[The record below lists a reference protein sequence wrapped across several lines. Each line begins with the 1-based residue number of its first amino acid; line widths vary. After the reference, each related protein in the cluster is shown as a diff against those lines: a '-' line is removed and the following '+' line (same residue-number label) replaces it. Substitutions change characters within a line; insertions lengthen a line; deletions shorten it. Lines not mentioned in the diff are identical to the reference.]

1 MRRNIDA
8 WWPHIEAGAEA
19 LLMTA
24 SACAA
29 MVKEYGQLL
38 SGDPAYAHKAER
50 VSALARDLGEVL
62 ADQDL
67 DPLRVDAQGM
77 RVAFHCPCTLQH
89 GQQLSGLVEGI
100 LQRLGFALTP
110 VADAHLCCGS
120 AGTYS
125 ILQPVLS
132 QRLLANKLTAL
143 QSGRPQVIATA
154 NIGCQLHLET
164 RAEVPVRHWIELIDE
179 SMRSQPRP

>member
-19 LLMTA
+19 VLITA

-29 MVKEYGQLL
+29 MVKDYGHLL
-38 SGDPAYAHKAER
+38 SEDPAYADKATR
-50 VSALARDLGEVL
+50 VSQLARDLSQVL
-62 ADQDL
+62 AAENL
-67 DPLRVDAQGM
+67 DPLRVDARGM

-89 GQQLSGLVEGI
+89 GQQLSGVVEEIMG
-100 LQRLGFALTP
+100 RLGFTLTP

-125 ILQPVLS
+125 ILQQKLS

-143 QSGRPQVIATA
+143 QAGEPHVIATA

-164 RAEVPVRHWIELIDE
+164 RAGVPIRHWIELIDE
-179 SMRSQPRP
+179 SIR